1 MLETRKGIFF
11 LFEGNV
17 VLGTRR
23 IDEQE
28 LDKSSSPVTIFYRY
42 FINLIIILIE
52 EIGIDVTRDTVL
64 RVLKR
69 I

>member
-11 LFEGNV
+11 LFEDDV

-23 IDEQE
+23 INEQE
-28 LDKSSSPVTIFYRY
+28 LDKSSWPVTIFYRY

-52 EIGIDVTRDTVL
+52 EIDIDVIKDTVL
-64 RVLKR
+64 RVLKQ